1 MILDTNAISSLLDGN
16 RELSLLLNQSTKKY
30 LPLVV
35 IAEYLF
41 GLRTSKLGTRLQAL
55 FQKLESESALLIPD
69 RETADWYATI
79 RHELKNIGKP
89 IPHHDIWIAALARQH
104 DLEIVSRDLHFDAV
118 AGVRRL
124 GW

>member
-1 MILDTNAISSLLDGN
+1 MILDTNAISSLLNGD
-16 RELSLLLNQSTKKY
+16 RQLSLILSQSTKNY

-41 GLRTSKLGTRLQAL
+41 GLRSSKLGTRLEAL
-55 FQKLESESALLIPD
+55 FRKLESDSELLIPD

-79 RHELKNIGKP
+79 SHELKHQGKP
-89 IPHHDIWIAALARQH
+89 IPHNDIWIAALARQH
-104 DLEIVSRDLHFDAV
+104 DLEIVSRDLHFDVV